1 MSRSS
6 RTWRIAALL
15 FGSGF
20 CALVYQVCWLREF
33 RLVFGASTAASAAVL
48 AIFAGGLGAGALV
61 LGPHV
66 DTRRYPLSFYAVN
79 TLGAVIGTV
88 VSTFILLER
97 LGTRNTL
104 WLAAACNAFVA
115 ILAAVSDRFT
125 DEGSRNDARQAD
137 ATHVKVTALNP
148 AAATIVPLDN

>member
-66 DTRRYPLSFYAVN
+66 DTRRYPLSFYAVLEGIVATTAAITPFLLTFVRSVYVWSGGAQ
-79 TLGAVIGTV
+79 TLGMTAATGLRLALGVTILGVRTFSMGGT
-88 VSTFILLER
+88 FP
-97 LGTRNTL
+97 
-104 WLAAACNAFVA
+104 
-115 ILAAVSDRFT
+115 AAV
-125 DEGSRNDARQAD
+125 G
-137 ATHVKVTALNP
+137 
-148 AAATIVPLDN
+148 AATQYGDP